1 MKIVNR
7 KVKFARERGKEA
19 YKAGIDLTKNPYRVF
34 TNKGGSISLSAMW
47 EVGWKMAELEE
58 KDPDKFRELN
68 KGE

>member
-19 YKAGIDLTKNPYRVF
+19 YKAGIDLIKNPYRVF

-58 KDPDKFRELN
+58 KDPNKFRELN